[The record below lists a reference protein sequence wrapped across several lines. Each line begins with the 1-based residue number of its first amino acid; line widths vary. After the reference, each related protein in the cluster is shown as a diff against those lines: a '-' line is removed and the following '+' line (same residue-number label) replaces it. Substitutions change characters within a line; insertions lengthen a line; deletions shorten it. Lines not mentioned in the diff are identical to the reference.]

1 MVVELTGLRVL
12 LGPKPATE
20 WSNEEEL
27 RRVQLARPRD
37 SVTPCACQSV
47 VHIHY
52 SKVGF
57 KVIYIYITI
66 IIIIIVV
73 PITIITNNDNKN
85 NDTDNDIDND
95 NSNNNNNGNHNKSI
109 NK

>member
-66 IIIIIVV
+66 IIIIVV